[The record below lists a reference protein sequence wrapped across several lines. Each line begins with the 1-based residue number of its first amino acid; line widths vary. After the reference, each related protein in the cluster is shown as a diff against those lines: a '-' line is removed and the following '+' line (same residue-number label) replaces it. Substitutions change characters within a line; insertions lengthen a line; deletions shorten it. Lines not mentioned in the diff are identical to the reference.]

1 MSARVRY
8 RRWIG
13 LSVAV
18 VMALGLAAQPRDLSK
33 AKPETVGFS
42 SQRLERLHAV
52 LQKYIDDQQLP
63 GMVSEEAALIAVEAL
78 PTTAPATDA
87 ELIRFYTKG
96 ERVLRIEAMAHNVTE
111 LDCGRSV
118 ERFPRIVGELKGI
131 LERFVQAL
139 SCIDQC
145 FIADDTLDRLPEPS
159 VVGKARVGG
168 IDFNKPRMRHV
179 AEAILTLS
187 WRAKGFTSS
196 ELAHEVARL
205 PNQPPAAT
213 ARAKPH
219 TISRNSAES
228 RWWNGSAEPDA
239 TNPLRPA

>member
-1 MSARVRY
+1 
-8 RRWIG
+8 
-13 LSVAV
+13 
-18 VMALGLAAQPRDLSK
+18 MALGLAAQPRDLSK